1 MANISVRK
9 LPEEC
14 IQLLRLQAAKH
25 GVSMEEEVRQI
36 LFRDLYSAQPIG
48 DLAVKLFK
56 DAYAEDT
63 LVIPPREVYQPVEF
77 K

>member
-9 LPEEC
+9 LPEES
-14 IQLLRLQAAKH
+14 IMLLRQQAAKN

-36 LFRDLYSAQPIG
+36 LFRNLYSAKPIG

-56 DAYAEDT
+56 DA
-63 LVIPPREVYQPVEF
+63 
-77 K
+77 